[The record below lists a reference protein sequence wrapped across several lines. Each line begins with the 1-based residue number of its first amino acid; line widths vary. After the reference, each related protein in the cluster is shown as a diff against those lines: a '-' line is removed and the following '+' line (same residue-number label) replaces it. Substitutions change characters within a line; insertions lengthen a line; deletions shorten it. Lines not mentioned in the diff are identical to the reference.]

1 MIGDLIFTLTIG
13 LQRNVQKRE
22 KQKEKYLLVSGTSLV
37 NNKWT
42 MKRSEERLG
51 WFRLIKR
58 KQVHIKTTTC
68 VQSATKKK
76 LRLQWLHAHQ
86 DWTIENWKS
95 ISWSLISF
103 NFGSSTQMV
112 GVKIW
117 QEKTQKLPSLYQQLR
132 YLLLVVERC
141 GEDVFFLAHFV
152 PIKYHLNCSP
162 LRPCCK
168 SYFQPDNAPC
178 HNAYIIPGWFLEH
191 SELAVLKRPL
201 H

>member
-1 MIGDLIFTLTIG
+1 MVRLVQADKKKTRTQLTLTIASI
-13 LQRNVQKRE
+13 
-22 KQKEKYLLVSGTSLV
+22 KQ
-37 NNKWT
+37 
-42 MKRSEERLG
+42 
-51 WFRLIKR
+51 
-58 KQVHIKTTTC
+58 QKTTTC

-76 LRLQWLHAHQ
+76 LMLQWLHAHQ

-95 ISWSLISF
+95 ISWSLMSF
-103 NFGSSTQMV
+103 DFGSSTQMV

-117 QEKTQKLPSLYQQLR
+117 QEKTHLLTSLYQQLR
-132 YLLLVVERC
+132 HLLLVVERC

-201 H
+201 HSPDLNPAEHYCDLVERNNYRNHESDTQKSAPTA